1 MLLFSIN
8 QVLLNKQK
16 FAKMKKPG
24 ICRLQVVTIDTDTPG
39 KTRRA
44 WTTKDFIYMTEGK
57 TQTVANQTAATRT
70 TCVELCASLAGFLS
84 IRNTLKGLRHS
95 EQGQGGIQVSQT
107 SDRVF

>member
-24 ICRLQVVTIDTDTPG
+24 ICRLQVVTIDNLCG
-39 KTRRA
+39 
-44 WTTKDFIYMTEGK
+44 
-57 TQTVANQTAATRT
+57 TV
-70 TCVELCASLAGFLS
+70 CFLS
-84 IRNTLKGLRHS
+84 RLSEHPEHLEGPQTLRTRP
-95 EQGQGGIQVSQT
+95 GGIQVSQT